1 MYIYIYT
8 AVCIYIKT
16 RSWLSRVTCTPEG
29 ERWNRGK
36 NTSLSQAPFNS
47 PKALTNNCEQLGCL
61 MNDYVKRSC
70 FREETVSISIL
81 QELLSLEERL
91 GHVNRGATQDV
102 IEMNTLPYKYKKV
115 SFFFLRR
122 SGIKKLVI
130 LLCAISINWQWV
142 LKKFPNICEFVKSE
156 NSQKL

>member
-1 MYIYIYT
+1 MYIYT

-16 RSWLSRVTCTPEG
+16 RSGLSASHVLQREKDEAEEKEHFFVA
-29 ERWNRGK
+29 
-36 NTSLSQAPFNS
+36 SSFNS
-47 PKALTNNCEQLGCL
+47 PKALTNDCEQLGCL
-61 MNDYVKRSC
+61 MNDFIKRSC

-115 SFFFLRR
+115 SFFCCFFLRGC
-122 SGIKKLVI
+122 GIKRLVI
-130 LLCAISINWQWV
+130 LLCAISINWQ
-142 LKKFPNICEFVKSE
+142 
-156 NSQKL
+156 

>member
-29 ERWNRGK
+29 ERWDRGK

-115 SFFFLRR
+115 SFFLFFFFK
-122 SGIKKLVI
+122 GEWYKKVI
-130 LLCAISINWQWV
+130 YFTVCH
-142 LKKFPNICEFVKSE
+142 FY
-156 NSQKL
+156 